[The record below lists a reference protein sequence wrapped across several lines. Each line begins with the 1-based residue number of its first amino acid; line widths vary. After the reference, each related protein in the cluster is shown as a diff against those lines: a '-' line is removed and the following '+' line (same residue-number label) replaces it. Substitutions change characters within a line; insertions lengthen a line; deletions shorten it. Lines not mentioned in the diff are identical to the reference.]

1 MVGWLFW
8 LPNIIQYLLF
18 SMCFLKRDIS
28 KQYMS
33 VLVDKFLAVLNLT
46 ISIWDHSCGNPHQ
59 NASQC
64 FRFSLWKLWGF
75 NWAQLLG
82 FRGNIVRWIRDTK
95 GVQEIPKIAVFWEE
109 RMGENPL
116 MIILPLR
123 PSFLWISSSSISAFR
138 INRHFSPVKRASGED
153 ER

>member
-1 MVGWLFW
+1 M
-8 LPNIIQYLLF
+8 
-18 SMCFLKRDIS
+18 
-28 KQYMS
+28 
-33 VLVDKFLAVLNLT
+33 
-46 ISIWDHSCGNPHQ
+46 HQ
-59 NASQC
+59 NASDFHC
-64 FRFSLWKLWGF
+64 GRFGALIGLNCWDPEETSYGESETF
-75 NWAQLLG
+75 
-82 FRGNIVRWIRDTK
+82 

-123 PSFLWISSSSISAFR
+123 PSFLWISSSSTSAFR